1 MVLST
6 QSTNRHNALLCAIGA
21 QDSIPRRITAAFA
34 AIVALLG
41 TAAGTLTSLI
51 AAWLFGSSS
60 EIDAAGNLLVTG
72 TREFMEVPW
81 SLVGLLVVLTPLLA
95 YVIGLMLHRQ
105 PGLEVAYRLS

>member
-1 MVLST
+1 M
-6 QSTNRHNALLCAIGA
+6 
-21 QDSIPRRITAAFA
+21 
-34 AIVALLG
+34 G
-41 TAAGTLTSLI
+41 TAAGTLTGLI